1 VPGIGE
7 KPYRV
12 PVSKRRHE
20 LPKKRAARDLGKD
33 LLNAP
38 RRTSS
43 GDYRTTSPIPKVSSI
58 LKPLAATIPNL
69 EGDTKREARQALTM
83 RLTRMKDTTL
93 ADYFTDE
100 DPEIRR
106 AAALASGTKGILSHV
121 ESAY

>member
-1 VPGIGE
+1 
-7 KPYRV
+7 
-12 PVSKRRHE
+12 
-20 LPKKRAARDLGKD
+20 
-33 LLNAP
+33 
-38 RRTSS
+38 
-43 GDYRTTSPIPKVSSI
+43 
-58 LKPLAATIPNL
+58 NL

-121 ESAY
+121 NLLIKMLRDGDEQVRRAAHAALKATTGKAIDLDPAAWDKWYRETRRE